1 MTKPKEPA
9 VSLPC
14 NHNSKYGTVTLKDE
28 GVCIRLRSN
37 NPFSNDSKSELIKY
51 QDILSVRYDKGFTLS
66 KWPKLYIETATLSKK
81 IGINVADRDL
91 LKQFVDKLNSR
102 ILEVKNSEVKS
113 QETPKQTLAEKL
125 KEAKEL
131 LDIGALSQEEF
142 DEIKQRYLKE
152 F

>member
-1 MTKPKEPA
+1 MTKPDEPS

-37 NPFSNDSKSELIKY
+37 NPFSDDSKSELIKY

-66 KWPKLYIETATLSKK
+66 RWPKLYIETTTLSIK
-81 IGINVADRDL
+81 ISINVADRDL
-91 LKQFVDKLNSR
+91 LKQFVDTLNSR
-102 ILEVKNSEVKS
+102 ILDKTEVKT
-113 QETPKQTLAEKL
+113 QQTPEQTLAEKL

-131 LDIGALSQEEF
+131 LDIGAISQEEF
-142 DEIKQRYLKE
+142 NEIKQRYLKE